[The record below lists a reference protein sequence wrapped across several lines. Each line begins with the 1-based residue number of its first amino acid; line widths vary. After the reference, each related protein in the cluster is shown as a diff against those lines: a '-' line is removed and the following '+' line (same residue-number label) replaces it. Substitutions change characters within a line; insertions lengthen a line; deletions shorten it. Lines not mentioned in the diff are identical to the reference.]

1 MAECDVTVVA
11 DWYMWN
17 YMKGTIKKKTNK
29 KKTVSF
35 FMKEWATE
43 VWLIDVCLE
52 HLMNGETIRDC
63 GKEGF

>member
-1 MAECDVTVVA
+1 
-11 DWYMWN
+11 
-17 YMKGTIKKKTNK
+17 MKETIKKKQ
-29 KKTVSF
+29 TVSF

-63 GKEGF
+63 GKEDF